1 MGQIGFSVTYKD
13 EFQARK
19 ALRSLENN
27 KIPITHAKLF
37 IRDNQSDTSF
47 FDRLK
52 PKIFLLMLRNGLLGG
67 VIGAMVFIL
76 LWLGWSVFFDQLEFW
91 KIITLGAIN
100 GGSTGL
106 FLGTALSVINKEDLV
121 PISIED
127 INNESIVLDFSVDGS
142 ERERVESILQKSG
155 ADKILED

>member
-1 MGQIGFSVTYKD
+1 
-13 EFQARK
+13 
-19 ALRSLENN
+19 
-27 KIPITHAKLF
+27 
-37 IRDNQSDTSF
+37 
-47 FDRLK
+47 
-52 PKIFLLMLRNGLLGG
+52 MLRNGLLGG